1 VIAVG
6 LVLFGVATAAASI
19 LIAQNAQ
26 TVVEVH
32 ALGQAWTGH
41 LYWVLVA
48 GIVIAAVAA
57 LGIAAINLAG
67 ARIRLARR
75 ERGLFAAEN
84 ERIADARDGIG
95 HARRSA
101 RPGESG
107 PAPG

>member
-1 VIAVG
+1 
-6 LVLFGVATAAASI
+6 LVLFGAATAAASI

-32 ALGQAWTGH
+32 VLGHAWTGQ
-41 LYWVLVA
+41 LYGVLVA
-48 GIVIAAVAA
+48 GIVIGVVAA
-57 LGIAAINLAG
+57 LGIAAINRAG
-67 ARIRLARR
+67 ARIRWARR

-95 HARRSA
+95 RARRPA